1 MRQKTKDGLLIIAC
15 AALASVAAV
24 WPYGS
29 PEPSAPETKDRVEHG
44 ALIYRVHC
52 ANCHGD
58 AATGDGP
65 MAKLLRVGPSD
76 LTRLARRNDGRFPT
90 DSVYAAI
97 DGREEIRGHGPGSMP
112 VWGLSFQTSGL
123 ATDQEKEVRETI
135 LDLIA
140 YLESL
145 QKK

>member
-1 MRQKTKDGLLIIAC
+1 MRQKTKDGLLIITC

-29 PEPSAPETKDRVEHG
+29 QGRATETQDRIERG
-44 ALIYRVHC
+44 ALTYRVHC
-52 ANCHGD
+52 ASCHGET
-58 AATGDGP
+58 AAGDGP
-65 MAKLLRVGPSD
+65 MAELLRVRPAD
-76 LTRLARRNDGRFPT
+76 LTRLARQNDGRFPT
-90 DSVYAAI
+90 DSVYSAI
-97 DGREEIRGHGPGSMP
+97 DGRQVIRGHGPGSMP

-123 ATDQEKEVRETI
+123 AAEQEQEVRETI

-140 YLESL
+140 YLESI